1 MLELNLRNYFLKLF
15 LTQLNQLSRFYNPIR
30 VILRGVFL
38 GAHILLSVIMIILL
52 RIMLGKDWCITPT
65 GQALA
70 HWWILRLGRYLGLH
84 IYQYG
89 SPPKQPAFYVGNH
102 ISFLDIL
109 VVLSI
114 TPLNFISKNA
124 VRYWPLIGYIA
135 SAVGTIFIKRGKS
148 SLVARVIEL
157 ISEALKH
164 GRSVMV
170 FPEGTT
176 SHGSEPRKF
185 HSGLFQAAINSNTP
199 IQTVAIRYIRKGEL
213 DREAAYVG
221 DDTLLRTLYRIMKR
235 AKTEVH
241 IIFCPPISAEGHDRT
256 ELARMA
262 RQQVIDALSQQR
274 VAS

>member
-1 MLELNLRNYFLKLF
+1 
-15 LTQLNQLSRFYNPIR
+15 
-30 VILRGVFL
+30 
-38 GAHILLSVIMIILL
+38 MIILL
-52 RIMLGKDWCITPT
+52 RITLGRDWCITAT
-65 GQALA
+65 GQALTN
-70 HWWILRLGRYLGLH
+70 WWILRLSRYLGLR

-114 TPLNFISKNA
+114 TQLNFISKNA
-124 VRYWPLIGYIA
+124 VRYWPVIGYIA

-157 ISEALKH
+157 ISEALKG

-176 SHGSEPRKF
+176 THDKMPRKF
-185 HSGLFQAAINSNTP
+185 HSGLFQAAIDSNTL
-199 IQTVAIRYIRKGEL
+199 IQTVAIRYIRNGEL
-213 DREAAYVG
+213 DRDAAYV
-221 DDTLLRTLYRIMKR
+221 DDDNLLRTLYRVMKR

-241 IIFCPPISAEGHDRT
+241 INFCPPISTEGHDRA

-262 RQQVIDALSQQR
+262 RQQVIDAFSQQR
-274 VAS
+274 VTS